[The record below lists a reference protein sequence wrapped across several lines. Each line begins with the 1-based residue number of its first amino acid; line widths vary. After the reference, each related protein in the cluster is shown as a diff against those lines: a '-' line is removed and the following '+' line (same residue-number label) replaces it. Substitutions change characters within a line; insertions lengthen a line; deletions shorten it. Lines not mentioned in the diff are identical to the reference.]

1 VTLPHSKPPPAARM
15 GPQCSEHRWDFPTD
29 TLKSQKSFREILP
42 KCFLRQIIFPFYF
55 QGAKTNSSVV
65 LKLLP
70 SNVDFYHLGAGVG
83 GGVAWNFTN
92 PRSLNVK
99 TVVMVPIT
107 AGRKKNSRKV
117 CVSSRFLCMTK
128 FRVLARKQFRQNT
141 TFTPR
146 YPTRLCSLMHFSPK
160 PYICFKKNLTFI
172 PPF

>member
-1 VTLPHSKPPPAARM
+1 M
-15 GPQCSEHRWDFPTD
+15 GPQCGEHRWDFPTD

-55 QGAKTNSSVV
+55 QGAKTNSSVI

-70 SNVDFYHLGAGVG
+70 SNVDFYYLGAGMG

-99 TVVMVPIT
+99 TVVTVPNT
-107 AGRKKNSRKV
+107 AGRKKNSHKV
-117 CVSSRFLCMTK
+117 CLSSRFLCMTK
-128 FRVLARKQFRQNT
+128 LRGNT
-141 TFTPR
+141 SFTPR
-146 YPTRLCSLMHFSPK
+146 YPTHLCSLMHFSPK